1 MAFESKL
8 RVEEIG
14 DGFWRLTDDLKYQGR
29 TDRFVVPAGFRTD
42 FASVPRLFTWLVP
55 SSGEYTKAAVL
66 HDWLLEESGLSRHDA
81 DGIFRRTMR
90 ELGVSDLRR
99 YVMWGAVRIAG
110 RLKGS
115 SLPETL
121 LIVLLAL
128 FVFPVAL
135 PAATFVLAVL
145 TLFWA
150 IELVLWG
157 VLRLFGKETTK
168 PRHFWW
174 N

>member
-1 MAFESKL
+1 MVFESTL
-8 RVEEIG
+8 RVEEDG
-14 DGFWRLTDDLKYQGR
+14 DGYWRLTEDLAYQGR
-29 TDRFVVPAGFRTD
+29 TDRFLVPAGFRTD

-55 SSGEYTKAAVL
+55 TSGEYTKAAVL
-66 HDWLLEESGLSRHDA
+66 HDWLLEESGISRHDA

-110 RLKGS
+110 RLRDS
-115 SLPETL
+115 SMPETL
-121 LIVLLAL
+121 LIVLLAI
-128 FVFPVAL
+128 FVVPVAL
-135 PAATFVLAVL
+135 PGALFVLVVL
-145 TLFWA
+145 TLLWA
-150 IELVLWG
+150 VELGLWG
-157 VLRLFGKETTK
+157 ALRLLGKETTK

>member
-1 MAFESKL
+1 MGFENKL
-8 RVEEIG
+8 HVEELG
-14 DGFWRLTDDLKYQGR
+14 EGLWRLTDELKYQGAV
-29 TDRFVVPAGFRTD
+29 DRFVVPAGFRTD

-55 SSGEYTKAAVL
+55 NSGQYTKSAVL
-66 HDWLLEESGLSRHDA
+66 HDWLLEQPGISRHDA

-115 SLPETL
+115 SVPEVL
-121 LIVLLAL
+121 LITLLAL
-128 FVFPVAL
+128 LVLPVAL
-135 PAATFVLAVL
+135 PGALLVLAGL
-145 TLFWA
+145 TILWVIEMA
-150 IELVLWG
+150 IWG
-157 VLRLFGKETTK
+157 VLRLVGKETTK